1 VATKGSAIFSVGSV
15 PTERIGL
22 FALFVLFLFVPL
34 SFAQERAPK
43 AALESAVYDFGTV
56 KKGAKLSQTISLR
69 NTGDAPLIIER
80 MTFPLPALTARVKH
94 VVGPGEE
101 ASLALQVDTAALS
114 GGVEGDI
121 VVHSNDPQAPRL
133 SLRVQGRVRS
143 PVEVLPRPA
152 IFLSAFRWE
161 AETKKSVVTVVNRDE
176 SPLEIL
182 GNRTDGDR
190 VTMELTVVESGQ
202 RYQLAVKLL
211 PSAPAGPA
219 GERITLSTNKGEID
233 IPVFTFLKEKVF
245 ANPPDVDLGRL
256 SLEQLEK
263 QPSLLDFRSET
274 VFIYKYHGQDFRIRV
289 ESSLPFIGVE
299 KTPGEGPG
307 AVVNIPRQGPTGIFE
322 LRVVPIKERLERGK
336 FQGTIRIFTND
347 AEFPELLIPVRV
359 ELE

>member
-1 VATKGSAIFSVGSV
+1 
-15 PTERIGL
+15 
-22 FALFVLFLFVPL
+22 
-34 SFAQERAPK
+34 
-43 AALESAVYDFGTV
+43 
-56 KKGAKLSQTISLR
+56 
-69 NTGDAPLIIER
+69 
-80 MTFPLPALTARVKH
+80 
-94 VVGPGEE
+94 
-101 ASLALQVDTAALS
+101 
-114 GGVEGDI
+114 
-121 VVHSNDPQAPRL
+121 
-133 SLRVQGRVRS
+133 VRS

-219 GERITLSTNKGEID
+219 GERITLSTNKGEIE

-289 ESSLPFIGVE
+289 ESSLPFIGVA
-299 KTPGEGPG
+299 PPPEGPG
-307 AVVNIPRQGPTGIFE
+307 AVVNILRQGPTGIFE

-336 FQGTIRIFTND
+336 FQRTIRIFTND